1 MNLNY
6 QNQLPAH
13 FSNNSKVW
21 VYQCDRLFSKSEII
35 EINALLNTFIE
46 QWESHGKAI
55 KGYAN
60 LFFDQFI
67 IIMADDT
74 TDRLC
79 GSSADNS
86 IRLIKEIES
95 MFNVDL
101 LNRQNVGFIVNDQVK
116 VLPISQF
123 NEEIENG
130 FLTPDTIYFNNIV
143 GTKQM
148 LLQEWLIP
156 IKHSWLKSKLQAQK
170 SS

>member
-6 QNQLPAH
+6 QNHLPAH
-13 FSNNSKVW
+13 FSNKSKVW
-21 VYQCDRLFSKSEII
+21 VYQCNRLFSKNEVI

-46 QWESHGKAI
+46 QWESHGKSI

-95 MFNVDL
+95 IFNVDL

-143 GTKQM
+143 GTKQS

-156 IKHSWLKSKLQAQK
+156 IKQSWLKPKLQAQK